1 MLAQFKKDVEQGLG
15 SFPKTLPSKYFY
27 DKKGDELF
35 VQIMNLPEY
44 YLTRAEFE
52 IFKEQSEE
60 LIQALE
66 ITPKQHF
73 ELIELGPGDGSKTKE
88 LLKVLN
94 QGDYQFDYLPIDI
107 SQNALDQLEQN
118 LSEELPGVSVRK
130 KQGDYFTM
138 LASLRESHHPKVLF
152 FLGSNIGNMTDRQAA
167 EFIYKLG
174 SNLLPDDKL
183 FLGVDLIKSANIILP
198 AYNDPAGLTKAFNL
212 NLLSRINSEL
222 GGNFDVNRFSHQP
235 EYTMENGVAI
245 SYLVSKVE
253 QTVTLNGSSQIF
265 KFSQGEK
272 ILTEIS
278 RKYDDEIINKI
289 IRNTDFQ
296 ITHKLTDRNGY
307 FADYILKRV

>member
-15 SFPKTLPSKYFY
+15 AFPKTLPSKYFY

-35 VQIMNLPEY
+35 VRIMNLPEY

-73 ELIELGPGDGSKTKE
+73 ELIELGPGDGTKTKE

-183 FLGVDLIKSANIILP
+183 FLGVDLIKSANIVLP
-198 AYNDPAGLTKAFNL
+198 AYNDPTGLTRAFNL

-222 GGNFDVNRFSHQP
+222 GGDFDINRFSHQP
-235 EYTMENGVAI
+235 EYTVENGIAI

>member
-15 SFPKTLPSKYFY
+15 ASPKTLPSKYFY

-35 VQIMNLPEY
+35 VRIMNLPEY

-73 ELIELGPGDGSKTKE
+73 ELIELGPGDGTKTKE

-183 FLGVDLIKSANIILP
+183 FLGVDLIKSANIVLP
-198 AYNDPAGLTKAFNL
+198 AYNDPTGLTRAFNL

-222 GGNFDVNRFSHQP
+222 GGDFDINRFSHQP
-235 EYTMENGVAI
+235 EYTVENGIAI

-307 FADYILKRV
+307 FADYILERV

>member
-15 SFPKTLPSKYFY
+15 AVPKTLPSKYFY

-73 ELIELGPGDGSKTKE
+73 ELIELGPGDGTKTKE
-88 LLKVLN
+88 LLKVLD

-183 FLGVDLIKSANIILP
+183 FLGVDLIKSANIVLP

-212 NLLSRINSEL
+212 NLLSRINGEL
-222 GGNFDVNRFSHQP
+222 GGNFDISRFSHQP
-235 EYTMENGVAI
+235 EYTVENGVAI
-245 SYLVSKVE
+245 SYLVSKAE

-289 IRNTDFQ
+289 ICNTDFQ
-296 ITHKLTDRNGY
+296 ITRKLTDRKGY